1 MMAAAAATAGCG
13 TRVAA
18 ANPPGPEKRDLVV
31 ATVPSEGAAGLYIA
45 EEQGLFAQ
53 AGLHVTIET
62 VTSSSTVIPA
72 MLHGSID
79 VAVGQ
84 YTSYIEA
91 DAIGIAQMRILAA
104 GYSLGARTQ
113 EVMVGPHSKITTIAR
128 LKDATIA
135 VNAVDSETTDL
146 LYSVLAGYG
155 ITPNHVHVTAVPFPE
170 MAVALAQG
178 RVDAIYA
185 VEPYV
190 TEASEQHG
198 DVDLADLDTGP
209 NQSFPIAGYGALASW
224 AEKYPHTAAAF
235 VRAIEQGN
243 RIAASSPASLQRAM
257 ITALHLKPDVA
268 DLMAAGTFPTDTR
281 VAQLQRVADLM
292 LRYGQLSHP
301 FSVRSITGP

>member
-1 MMAAAAATAGCG
+1 MAAAAATAGCG

-18 ANPPGPEKRDLVV
+18 ANSLGPEKRDLVV

-45 EEQGLFAQ
+45 QEQGLFAHQ
-53 AGLHVTIET
+53 GLHVRIEA

-72 MLHGSID
+72 MLDGSID

-91 DAIGIAQMRILAA
+91 DATGIAQMRILAA
-104 GYSLGARTQ
+104 GYSLGAHVQ
-113 EVMVGPHSKITTIAR
+113 EIMIGPHSKITSIAG
-128 LKDATIA
+128 LKGATIA
-135 VNAVDSETTDL
+135 VNSVNSETTDL
-146 LYSVLAGYG
+146 LYSVLAAYG
-155 ITPNHVHVTAVPFPE
+155 ITPNHVHVTPVPFPE
-170 MAVALAQG
+170 MASVLAAG

-185 VEPYV
+185 TEPYV
-190 TEASEQHG
+190 TEAAEQHG
-198 DVDLADLDTGP
+198 DVSLADLDTGP
-209 NQSFPIAGYGALASW
+209 NQSFPIAGYGVLASW

-243 RIAASSPASLQRAM
+243 EIAASSPADLQKAL
-257 ITALHLKPDVA
+257 ITALHLTPDVA